1 LGTKEAW
8 FAGLIDG
15 EGCFTIGVSLQ
26 HKRALKF
33 SLIFSISMKNGDWQ
47 DVAQDLLKFH
57 EIPFHTRRRRNQF
70 EITVSG
76 HKSVKKL
83 IDMAKPY
90 LVVKKPVAEVLA
102 GFPVAPSRNRFSQ
115 VDKHY
120 LEIVCEKVDQ
130 VRFLNK
136 GKNRKHKWDGR
147 RIWMFY
153 DE

>member
-1 LGTKEAW
+1 MGTREAW

-15 EGCFTIGVSLQ
+15 EGCFTIGISHQ

-33 SLIFSISMKNGDWQ
+33 SLIFSISMKSGDWQ
-47 DVAQDLLKFH
+47 NGAQELLRFH
-57 EIPFHTRRRRNQF
+57 DIPFHTRCRKNQF

-83 IDMAKPY
+83 IAVTKRY

-102 GFPVAPSRNRFSQ
+102 SFPVAPARNRFTG
-115 VDKHY
+115 VDKRY
-120 LEIVCEKVDQ
+120 LRIVCEKVDQ

-153 DE
+153 D